1 MTWCLNLLTCLMSTL
16 LLIMSEKFG
25 DFIFITKNVYSVTK
39 KFILYKRL
47 TCVQN
52 RLSLLLVPGGLAGC
66 DPLGPLPQ
74 PPLPLVLHHPQ
85 SVVLP
90 QTVVHLHQS
99 EVSNMIRS
107 ASEIVNLVLNVRA
120 APAPGPVFV
129 MTNLCL
135 E

>member
-1 MTWCLNLLTCLMSTL
+1 
-16 LLIMSEKFG
+16 MSEKFE

-39 KFILYKRL
+39 KVYSLQKIDVCTVYC
-47 TCVQN
+47 TGVQN

-74 PPLPLVLHHPQ
+74 PPLPLVLHHSQ

-120 APAPGPVFV
+120 APAPGPVLV